1 MAGKPRILVVDDE
14 VGIVEVL
21 RAIFRREGYRVKT
34 ACDAAEALEALQQDT
49 YQLMVSDIRM
59 EPVDGIQLLAKARDL
74 QPHLAVIMMTAYA
87 AVETAV
93 EAMRKGAF
101 DYICKPFKVDE
112 LLLTVQ
118 RALSYEQALAENATL
133 KETLKTQFHFSNMV
147 GDHECMRRLYS
158 MVEKVAR
165 TESTIMIRGESGT
178 GKELVARAIHA
189 SSPRVDRP
197 FVAINCAAVPAT
209 LLESELFGHVKGA
222 FTGASRP
229 KKGFFEAADGGTL
242 FLDEVGSI
250 PISMQ
255 LSLLRALQEH
265 EVRPVGAARNIAV
278 DVRIVAATNEDLEG
292 LIREGRFRED
302 LYYRLSV
309 IPVELPALRDRLSDV
324 PALVAHFLA
333 RLGEREGRELSI
345 APDALV
351 ALAAYAWPGN
361 VRELENVVSRAG
373 ALCDDDRVSLADLP
387 DNVGSAARPASRPVP
402 SPVLDEVSTLPDG
415 MSLKAFLKA
424 KERAYILHVLAGNG
438 GDKER
443 AAKSL
448 GISLATFYRKYGG

>member
-34 ACDAAEALEALQQDT
+34 ACSAAEAIEALEDET
-49 YQLMVSDIRM
+49 YELMVSDVRM
-59 EPVDGIQLLAKARDL
+59 DPVDGIELLGKAREM

-118 RALSYEQALAENATL
+118 RALAYEQALAENASL
-133 KETLKTQFHFSNMV
+133 KENLQTKLRLSNMV
-147 GDHECMRRLYS
+147 GDHECMRRLCG
-158 MVEKVAR
+158 MIEKVAR
-165 TESTIMIRGESGT
+165 TESTILIRGESGT

-189 SSPRVDRP
+189 NSSRAGRP

-209 LLESELFGHVKGA
+209 LLESELFGHVRGA
-222 FTGASRP
+222 FTGANQA
-229 KKGFFEAADGGTL
+229 KKGFFETADGGTL

-250 PISMQ
+250 PVGMQ
-255 LSLLRALQEH
+255 TSLLRALQEH
-265 EVRPVGAARNIAV
+265 EIRPVGAARNIPV
-278 DVRIVAATNEDLEG
+278 DARIVAATNEDLEG

-309 IPVELPALRDRLSDV
+309 IPLEVPPLRERASDV
-324 PALVAHFLA
+324 PLLVVHFLG
-333 RLGEREGRELSI
+333 RLEERDGRTLAV
-345 APDALV
+345 APDAMA
-351 ALAAYAWPGN
+351 ALRAYSWPGN
-361 VRELENVVSRAG
+361 VRELENVVTRAG
-373 ALCDDDRVSLADLP
+373 ALCDDDRIRLSDLP
-387 DNVGSAARPASRPVP
+387 PGIAQAGRRDDRPVADDDGIG
-402 SPVLDEVSTLPDG
+402 SLPEG
-415 MSLKAFLKA
+415 MSLKAYLRA
-424 KERAYILHVLAGNG
+424 KERAYIQHVLGLHD

-443 AAKSL
+443 TARAL
-448 GISLATFYRKYGG
+448 GISLATFYRKYGD